1 MSENPGYTVFAVIV
15 IAAVGIIPIMLLI
28 GIEITGYIQNILAEI
43 VISGF
48 VLGIIIAAI
57 VTVGR

>member
-15 IAAVGIIPIMLLI
+15 IAAVGIIPIMMLL
-28 GIEITGYIQNILAEI
+28 GIEITGYIQNILADI
-43 VISGF
+43 VIFGF
-48 VLGIIIAAI
+48 VLGIIIAAT